1 MALRSEAGRGPCPWR
16 RRRGPAVLVALP
28 LLAGAAACGEV
39 PDPGPDRI
47 ARAEASSPR
56 PLEGASVVGD
66 SACAACHADVARTF
80 RQTNKHRSLSR
91 FRAATAPERFEDGQ
105 AVQHEATNLHYE
117 AFLRGDTLYQ
127 RESRVDSAG
136 RVVHE
141 RVHAADYVIGSGN
154 QTRSYLMDVGGH
166 LTEMPLTW
174 YAEQR
179 RWDMSPGYEEAN
191 DRFDRKINVVCMTC
205 HNAVPEHS
213 AFTQNHYREVPGGI
227 GCERCHGP
235 GSLHVAAREGDTEPE
250 AGVVDTTIVN
260 PARLDRGPQLAVCQ
274 QCHLAG
280 IMVFPEGEGP
290 GTFRP
295 GEPLARNRTVFVP
308 RQQLTDPDWVG
319 IDSHPLRLAR
329 SACYRESEM
338 TCTTCHDPH
347 QPAELLPEEHYRQA
361 CLGCHGSE
369 EADRV
374 PASGSHAGL
383 CSRPDA
389 ATPEEAGSGECV
401 ACHMRRGGTSDVPHV
416 TFTDHWIRKD
426 PGPPRD
432 PSLGR
437 PAFEG
442 PDPIDLVALQETGRS
457 SHDLSARVS
466 RTPLHAL
473 QEAAAYWDFY
483 ETMHRHPTYPSRV
496 VRRARN
502 GLEGGRVDHFE
513 ARVALGRA
521 LAEMDSLE
529 AAERVLRETAAAH
542 PDEAWGHFWLGAVL
556 EERGRAAEA
565 VGPLEEAVRIQ
576 PRFLEARVKLAEVL
590 YRSGRRPEARDHLET
605 VVREDSLRH
614 PRAWFNLGVIR
625 LESGEPEPA
634 LQAFG
639 RASDLEPDFVDAH
652 VQAGTLLLGAGR
664 LDGAETAFRKALVA
678 APESVTALGSMA
690 VLHLQQGDTTR
701 ARGLLERVLEVEP
714 GNPQARGLLDRIGTG
729 G

>member
-1 MALRSEAGRGPCPWR
+1 MARPAS
-16 RRRGPAVLVALP
+16 RRRGRPRRTAILAALM
-28 LLAGAAACGEV
+28 LAAGSAACDEPADAG
-39 PDPGPDRI
+39 PGRTT
-47 ARAEASSPR
+47 AAMAAPR
-56 PLEGASVVGD
+56 PLEGAVAVGD
-66 SACAACHADVARTF
+66 SACASCHADIAASFHR
-80 RQTNKHRSLSR
+80 TNKHRSISR
-91 FRAATAPERFEDGQ
+91 FRAATAPERFGPGRS
-105 AVQHEATNLHYE
+105 VHHEPTNLYYE
-117 AFLRGDTLYQ
+117 PFLRGDTLYQ

-136 RVVHE
+136 RVLHE

-174 YAEQR
+174 YAEHR

-205 HNAVPEHS
+205 HNAVPDHS
-213 AFTQNHYREVPGGI
+213 AFTQNHYRDVPGGI
-227 GCERCHGP
+227 GCERCHGR
-235 GSLHVAAREGDTEPE
+235 GSLHVAAREGDAEPE

-260 PARLDRGPQLAVCQ
+260 PARLERGPQLAVCQ

-295 GEPLARNRTVFVP
+295 GEALARNRTVFVP
-308 RQQLTDPDWVG
+308 GQQLTDPDWVG

-329 SACYRESEM
+329 SACYRESPM

-347 QPAELLPEEHYRQA
+347 RPAEMLPEDHYRQA

-369 EADRV
+369 AAD
-374 PASGSHAGL
+374 PAAGPGSHAGL

-389 ATPEEAGSGECV
+389 ATAEEARSGECV

-416 TFTDHWIRKD
+416 TFTDHWIRRD

-432 PSLGR
+432 PALGR

-442 PDPIDLVALQETGRS
+442 PDPIDLVALQERGRS
-457 SHDLSARVS
+457 SHDLSARVA

-473 QEAAAYWDFY
+473 QKAAAYWDFY

-496 VRRARN
+496 ARLARD
-502 GLEGGRVDHFE
+502 GLEGGRADHFE

-529 AAERVLRETAAAH
+529 AAERVLRETAVAH

-556 EERGRAAEA
+556 EERGRAVEA
-565 VGPLEEAVRIQ
+565 VGALEEAVRIQ
-576 PRFLEARVKLAEVL
+576 PRFLEARVKLAEAL

-605 VVREDSLRH
+605 VVREDSLRY

-634 LQAFG
+634 FRAFG
-639 RASDLEPDFVDAH
+639 RASDLDPDFVDAH
-652 VQAGTLLLGAGR
+652 VQVGTLLLGAGL
-664 LDGAETAFRKALVA
+664 LDEAETAFLEALVA

-690 VLHLQQGDTTR
+690 VLRLQQGDTAR
-701 ARGLLERVLEVEP
+701 ARRLLERVLEVER
-714 GNPQARGLLDRIGTG
+714 GNPQARGLLERIGSG